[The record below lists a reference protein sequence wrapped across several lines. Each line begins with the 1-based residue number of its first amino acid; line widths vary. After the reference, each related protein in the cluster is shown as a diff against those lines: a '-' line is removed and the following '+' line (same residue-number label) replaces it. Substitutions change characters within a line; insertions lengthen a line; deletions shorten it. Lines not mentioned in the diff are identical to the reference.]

1 MIDPRIG
8 RDQLEAWWRLIQ
20 EKAPELV
27 MDRRA
32 PLAHTAQAA
41 AYFNLPELPAT
52 EPVQV
57 QQVSLDGLTPSF
69 KDLTSEILFGLRER
83 LYRAGELETVRSWA
97 EKLMRYCEIYLP
109 GLEQRVLKKCGG
121 SLDARLL
128 VLQLAVFL
136 LDASLVYQDLRYLNT
151 VLKLLDQRWLVNPGQ
166 VLGELTRRAAGGTT
180 TVALAAAFQVRLFL
194 VSEYALEQAANI
206 LLDLSQYTQ
215 EQAAYPLSYLSQ
227 YTQEQA
233 AYSLPSLS
241 GSGLSGIEEIAEADA
256 HIYPMREGSQVV
268 IFSPSQ
274 YSLYTI
280 SVAEM
285 LLRQGVQVA
294 AIFTRRLLSAQRFF
308 SEFRRDG
315 QRIFQKIWKKLVLRR
330 RAYVPQEYETIAS
343 FMQRQ
348 GIDFKSTGQLQKRY
362 GIPVVFCK
370 DLNDPVVVQELQ
382 RIQPDLVLFTGGGL
396 LRKEVLLHSGQ
407 GVLNCHM
414 GILPGY
420 RGRDVVE
427 WPLLEGQF
435 CQVGLTVHFMDEG
448 VDTGD
453 ILRLKPAYPMPGES
467 RAQLRE
473 RLEGMMVGLMVGA
486 CLDVLAGH
494 IPRQPQAPGAGRQ
507 YFFMHPRL
515 LVLAEAALK

>member
-1 MIDPRIG
+1 MTDPRIG
-8 RDQLEAWWRLIQ
+8 RDQLATWWRVIQ

-27 MDRRA
+27 LDGRA

-41 AYFNLPELPAT
+41 AYFNLPELPVRSPA
-52 EPVQV
+52 QAL
-57 QQVSLDGLTPSF
+57 QVSLDGLQPSF
-69 KDLTSEILFGLRER
+69 KALAPEILLGLRAR
-83 LYRAGELETVRSWA
+83 LYRADGLEIVRSWA

-109 GLEQRVLKKCGG
+109 RLEQRALKKCGG

-128 VLQLAVFL
+128 VLQLAAFL
-136 LDASLVYQDLRYLNT
+136 LDASLVFRDLRFLNT
-151 VLKLLDQRWLVNPGQ
+151 VLKLLDQRWLANPGL
-166 VLGELTRRAAGGTT
+166 VLDELTRRTAGGYAAI
-180 TVALAAAFQVRLFL
+180 ALAAAFQVRLFL
-194 VSEYALEQAANI
+194 VSEYALAQAAKSSI
-206 LLDLSQYTQ
+206 SV
-215 EQAAYPLSYLSQ
+215 
-227 YTQEQA
+227 
-233 AYSLPSLS
+233 S
-241 GSGLSGIEEIAEADA
+241 GSGLAGIEETAEADA
-256 HIYPMREGSQVV
+256 RNYPMCEGSKVV

-285 LLRQGVQVA
+285 LLRQNVQVA
-294 AIFTRRLLSAQRFF
+294 AIFTRRLLSSQRFF
-308 SEFRRDG
+308 SEYSRDG
-315 QRIFQKIWKKLVLRR
+315 KRIFQKIWKKLVLRR
-330 RAYVPQEYETIAS
+330 RAYVPQEYETLAS
-343 FMQRQ
+343 LMQRA

-370 DLNDPVVVQELQ
+370 DLNDPLVAQELE
-382 RIQPDLVLFTGGGL
+382 RIQPDLVVFTGGGL
-396 LRKEVLLHSGQ
+396 VRKEVLLRSGQ

-435 CQVGLTVHFMDEG
+435 RQVGLTVHFMDEG

-453 ILRLKPAYPMPGES
+453 ILRLKPTLPRPGES

-486 CLDVLAGH
+486 CLDALSGQ
-494 IPRQPQAPGAGRQ
+494 IERQPQTPGAGRQ

-515 LVLAEAALK
+515 IVLAEAALK